1 MSGEILVLVVFVLG
15 VAAIGG
21 KLAFDMYLGEGRK
34 GSAKS
39 IVPARERMKAYYS
52 SKGAND

>member
-1 MSGEILVLVVFVLG
+1 MSGELLILVVF
-15 VAAIGG
+15 IGG
-21 KLAFDMYLGEGRK
+21 LAGIGAKLAYDVYLGEGRK

-52 SKGAND
+52 QQGQD